1 MTHYDPS
8 KPITTAHEDKILE
21 SLLLRP
27 WVHSERGLDEFI
39 AQHYTNYGERVRSV
53 AKLVYAKRVEANRN
67 ANRR

>member
-39 AQHYTNYGERVRSV
+39 AQHYTNYGEKVRSI
-53 AKLVYAKRVEANRN
+53 ARLVYAKRVKANRN
-67 ANRR
+67 R